1 MVTSRCIYVT
11 TSRVSSCV
19 DPGVEEGTQ
28 FCTIS
33 IRLRQASNDT
43 SINFSIKETSW
54 FTLLYRHY
62 QHDHC
67 QDDNTIQYYR
77 HRADSMFAPSQWQTP
92 LLCNGVSHWLGVS
105 IESASRRHQMEKFS
119 ALLSLCAGNS
129 PATGE
134 FPSQRPVTRSF
145 DIFFGLRLNKRLSK
159 KSWGWWSQTPSRHL
173 WHHCNEPCDICFQ
186 LNSSRRWAWRWPWVC
201 LSLRPVCWWWSV
213 LGLVTIG
220 WRPAGHDL
228 TDRRCSMCCAGSRP
242 RVVTATSRT
251 ARSSVMRHNRRRQ
264 VSPLSCKT
272 SYPKISWSLETT
284 RLCLKILQS
293 RWNLTSSLAI
303 LLLSR

>member
-1 MVTSRCIYVT
+1 MLHNTYVLIRTVSTRWPGWPRPWSRWPCRTRHCRAIWTLPVTMVTTARRRMVTSRCIYVT

-43 SINFSIKETSW
+43 SINFSIKVTSW

-105 IESASRRHQMEKFS
+105 IESASWRHQMETFS

-173 WHHCNEPCDICFQ
+173 
-186 LNSSRRWAWRWPWVC
+186 
-201 LSLRPVCWWWSV
+201 
-213 LGLVTIG
+213 
-220 WRPAGHDL
+220 
-228 TDRRCSMCCAGSRP
+228 
-242 RVVTATSRT
+242 
-251 ARSSVMRHNRRRQ
+251 
-264 VSPLSCKT
+264 
-272 SYPKISWSLETT
+272 
-284 RLCLKILQS
+284 
-293 RWNLTSSLAI
+293 SSL
-303 LLLSR
+303 